1 MRDRWHHTGLAPA
14 AQGLGILFE
23 KRGNLVESEIG
34 HKPDFDTL
42 GFGMEAKCTTT
53 TSKDNNALPVRD
65 YEIIP
70 APGLVDARGL
80 AEALCPDPR
89 SRPCVR
95 TVRRWQEM
103 RLIPFLKV
111 GKKVLFDPVQVRR
124 ALDSRFTVSAR

>member
-1 MRDRWHHTGLAPA
+1 
-14 AQGLGILFE
+14 
-23 KRGNLVESEIG
+23 
-34 HKPDFDTL
+34 
-42 GFGMEAKCTTT
+42 MEAKCTTT
-53 TSKDNNALPVRD
+53 TSKDNSAPSVRD
-65 YEIIP
+65 NETTT